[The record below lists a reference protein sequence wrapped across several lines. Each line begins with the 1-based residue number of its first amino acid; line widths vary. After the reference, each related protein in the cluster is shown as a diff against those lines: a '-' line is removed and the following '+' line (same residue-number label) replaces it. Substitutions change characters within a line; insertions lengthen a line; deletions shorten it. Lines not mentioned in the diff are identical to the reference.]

1 MKISLI
7 FSPHSDPTYIPLG
20 IAYLKSFIG
29 KKLPH
34 VHVKNFDLS
43 NNFYHNL
50 YKKEFLTYLSRL
62 CQICPNNRNSKCRG
76 ILKHKE
82 FSYLIKL
89 ALIFKSCIT
98 DLKAHEFYNGDKYDR
113 LMQLYLD
120 SYISIRDCIGL
131 VLIHSLKVRKQENDI
146 VLENG
151 LFKDD
156 INKISLQGSD
166 VVGFS
171 IFSESQLYYSLA
183 LAQILKARI
192 NPQIIFGGAY
202 ISHLNKKAILQM
214 FDFIDFVIY
223 KEGELGITGL
233 LENLKTGRFNKVP
246 NLVYRK
252 EGKVIENI
260 ESSVYNLDEIPF
272 PDFSDYNLKEYFGPR
287 IVLSTLFSRGC
298 PWGAC
303 TFCALHKSFSKPY
316 RTRTISNLI
325 LELEHYQ
332 KKGIKHIW
340 FSDVTILAA
349 DLDIISKALL
359 KKKINMHYGV
369 MVRPTRN
376 FTYDILKRM
385 YQAGFR
391 VISWGVESF
400 NQRTLDLMNKGTNS
414 QEIKRVLE
422 ISSKA
427 GLFNVVLMIQGFPTQ
442 TEKEILED
450 VDSLRRNS
458 KYIYSTIMC
467 NFWLESGTAI
477 FREPLKF
484 KIKLLKRHC
493 LLKTKEGK
501 LFSNEVSFVN
511 ENKIDWKRLDRLLKK
526 KQKNDRFST
535 KSLVS
540 RTKFNAYTHL
550 YTSAHSLLHLSH

>member
-7 FSPHSDPTYIPLG
+7 FSPHSSPTYIPLG
-20 IAYLKSFIG
+20 IAYLKSFIE

-50 YKKEFLTYLSRL
+50 SKKEFLTYLSRL

-76 ILKHKE
+76 ILKNKE

-89 ALIFKSCIT
+89 ALIFKSCAT
-98 DLKAHEFYNGDKYDR
+98 DPKGHEFYDVDKYDR
-113 LMQLYLD
+113 LMQLYLN
-120 SYISIRDCIGL
+120 SHIGIRDCIRL

-146 VLENG
+146 VLENS

-156 INKISLQGSD
+156 LNKVSLQSSD

-171 IFSESQLYYSLA
+171 IFSKSQLYYSLA
-183 LAQILKARI
+183 LAQVLKSRI

-252 EGKVIENI
+252 GGKIIENI
-260 ESSVYNLDEIPF
+260 ESTVFNLDEIPF
-272 PDFSDYNLKEYFGPR
+272 PDFSNYTLKEYFTPR

-298 PWGAC
+298 PWGGC
-303 TFCALHKSFSKPY
+303 TFCAIHKSFSKPY

-340 FSDVTILAA
+340 FSDETILAA

-369 MVRPTRN
+369 MLRPTTN

-385 YQAGFR
+385 HRAGFKL
-391 VISWGVESF
+391 IFWGVESF
-400 NQRTLDLMNKGTNS
+400 NQRILALMNKGTNS
-414 QEIKRVLE
+414 QETKRVLE

-427 GLFNVVLMIQGFPTQ
+427 GLSNVLLMMRGFPTQ

-458 KYIYSTIMC
+458 KYIYATVMHD
-467 NFWLESGTAI
+467 FWLESGTAI
-477 FREPLKF
+477 FQEPKKF
-484 KIKLLKRHC
+484 KIKLFKRHC

-501 LFSNEVSFVN
+501 LFSNTVSFVN
-511 ENKIDWKRLDRLLKK
+511 ENKIDWKRLNRLLKK
-526 KQKNDRFST
+526 KQKKDSFSA

-540 RTKFNAYTHL
+540 YNKFKNDTWEHL
-550 YTSAHSLLHLSH
+550 LLHGVNQRF